1 MHFLFSKIQKTNE
14 RKKIIFF
21 VIVDI
26 CLYVRHALGRCTWK
40 LQRRVFRYMYLFVFP
55 FFGFAAFFFSS
66 LLLLAFSLA
75 SLHFVVCKLEL
86 WIILSGFC
94 CCCCVCLSG
103 GSCDRLFGIYDFN
116 MKTEKW
122 LEHQI
127 HDIHTSDSSN
137 NQIHTFPVIY
147 SVSGYFFFHS
157 FLPRESG
164 EYWTRLN
171 AMRQEVAE

>member
-14 RKKIIFF
+14 RKKNYIFRHCRHLS
-21 VIVDI
+21 VRTTCTWAMHMKIAAARI
-26 CLYVRHALGRCTWK
+26 SLYVFIC
-40 LQRRVFRYMYLFVFP
+40 FS
-55 FFGFAAFFFSS
+55 FFWICCVFFSS

-147 SVSGYFFFHS
+147 SVSGYFFFIRFYHE
-157 FLPRESG
+157 R
-164 EYWTRLN
+164 
-171 AMRQEVAE
+171 VANTEPA